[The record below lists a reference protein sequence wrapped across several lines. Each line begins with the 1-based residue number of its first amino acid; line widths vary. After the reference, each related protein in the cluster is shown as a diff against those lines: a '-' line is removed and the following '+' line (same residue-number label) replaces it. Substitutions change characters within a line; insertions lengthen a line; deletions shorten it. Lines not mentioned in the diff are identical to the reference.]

1 MKMNRYLKA
10 IVFPLVLLFL
20 GYGYGQ
26 KNSLKDTSLPQ
37 KGGSI
42 KITAETSPV
51 DLARAAYVA
60 QGGEKFRDLQT
71 LVLSGTVD
79 VYIPNSTQAT
89 PSTFIYISARERLRK
104 EVTSATSFVRQIHD
118 GQRSYFSLRGI
129 SVPPPGKFGLF
140 VLAKYDQ
147 PGYSV
152 TALPDKDKARAF
164 RITDAEGNATDFY
177 IDPAT
182 AQVKRQVAVY
192 KGLTYGTEYKKWKSM
207 DGLLVPDSYTEGIES
222 PQGTFYGEYKVKE
235 VKINQPVSDD
245 MFAMPDAAKPNTAK
259 P

>member
-1 MKMNRYLKA
+1 MKSSRRLKH
-10 IVFPLVLLFL
+10 ILFPLLLFL
-20 GYGYGQ
+20 FSYGYGQ
-26 KNSLKDTSLPQ
+26 KNSSKDSRLPQ
-37 KGGSI
+37 KEGSI
-42 KITAETSPV
+42 RITAETSPI
-51 DLARAAYVA
+51 DLARGAYLA
-60 QGGEKFRDLQT
+60 QGGQKFRDLQT

-89 PSTFIYISARERLRK
+89 PSTFVYISARERLRK

-118 GQRSYFSLRGI
+118 GQHSYFSLRGI
-129 SVPPPGKFGLF
+129 GVPPPGKFGLF
-140 VLAKYDQ
+140 ILTKYDQ

-177 IDPAT
+177 IDPET
-182 AQVKRQVAVY
+182 AQVKRQVVVY
-192 KGLTYGTEYKKWKSM
+192 NHLTYGTEYKKWKSV

-245 MFAMPDAAKPNTAK
+245 MFAIPSATKPAKQ
-259 P
+259 